1 MSFRTKPKSTKTAK
15 VDVVKETPDL
25 SLVPRVDGPDILAI
39 YEGKVAAFKKRA
51 LTLTVTKED
60 QTEEMQEAR
69 TMRLQF
75 RDARVAAEKKRVELV
90 GEAKKKLSKID
101 ADFKEFKDNCLEIE
115 DRLEKQE
122 KFLEYKEA
130 ARREEVKA
138 EREKAVMFFGELNP
152 SIDLGGM
159 TDEDFDKYL
168 ADCEAAR
175 DFRIAEEKRKQE
187 EIIANDKE
195 RERLRIENE
204 KLQAEQAEKDRKI
217 REMEDEQRT
226 REAEE
231 AKAQWEKEQEEKR
244 IAALDKK
251 AKNAPDKDK
260 LIQFAASVRNFLVP
274 VCKTDDGKRI
284 AADIQAKVTS
294 FSNWIISQTNEL

>member
-1 MSFRTKPKSTKTAK
+1 MSFKTKPKSTKTAK
-15 VDVVKETPDL
+15 VEVVKETPDL
-25 SLVPRVDGPDILAI
+25 SIVPRVDGPDILAI
-39 YEGKVAAFKKRA
+39 YENKVAAFKKRA
-51 LTLTVTKED
+51 VTLTVTNEN

-75 RDARVAAEKKRVELV
+75 RDARIAAEKKRVELV

-101 ADFKEFKDNCLEIE
+101 ADFKAFKDNCLEIE

-122 KFLEYKEA
+122 KFLEIRDA

-138 EREKAVMFFGELNP
+138 EREKAVLFFGDLNP

-159 TDEDFDKYL
+159 TDEGFDKYL

-195 RERLRIENE
+195 RERLRIENA
-204 KLQAEQAEKDRKI
+204 KLQAEQEEKDARIWQMEQDRK
-217 REMEDEQRT
+217 T
-226 REAEE
+226 REAQEAQEEYERQQAIEKEKRE
-231 AKAQWEKEQEEKR
+231 AKK
-244 IAALDKK
+244 AAS
-251 AKNAPDKDK
+251 APDKEK
-260 LIQFAASVRNFLVP
+260 LTQFAASVRNFLVP
-274 VCKTDDGKRI
+274 TCKTEDGKRI
-284 AADIQAKVTS
+284 AAEVQAKVTS
-294 FSNWIISQTNEL
+294 FSNWILTQISEL